1 MTVRPPAVAGQF
13 YPAHPARLKRMI
25 SDYLAAVN
33 PESVPAAAYVVP
45 HAGYIYSGSTA
56 AHAYA
61 ALALA
66 LEPPSRILLLGP
78 THRVYV
84 EGLALSGAEGFETP
98 LGVVGTD
105 RDLEAALRES
115 PAVSVRPDVHAEEH
129 SLEVQLPFLQVVAPG
144 VPVVPV
150 AVGAADA
157 TAVADVVE
165 IALGL
170 PGTLLLVSTDL
181 SHYHPY
187 AEAAALDADTIERII
202 ALDRTIPPD
211 RACGA
216 YPLNGALVAAQRH
229 GWTPEL
235 LSACSSGDTAGTRDG
250 VVGYA
255 AFRLRV
261 GHA

>member
-1 MTVRPPAVAGQF
+1 MTVRSPAVAGQF
-13 YPAHPARLKRMI
+13 YPAEPRSLRATIAELLDSVR
-25 SDYLAAVN
+25 
-33 PESVPAAAYVVP
+33 PEPVPAAGFVVP
-45 HAGYIYSGSTA
+45 HAGYVYSGSTA

-61 ALALA
+61 ALALD
-66 LEPPSRILLLGP
+66 PPARILLIGP

-84 EGLALSGAEGFETP
+84 AGLALSGADGFQTP
-98 LGVVGTD
+98 LGVVRTD
-105 RDLEAALRES
+105 PELVAALSASR
-115 PAVSVRPDVHAEEH
+115 SVTTRPDVHADEH

-150 AVGAADA
+150 AVGAADP
-157 TAVADVVE
+157 TDVADAIE
-165 IALGL
+165 TCLGL
-170 PGTLLLVSTDL
+170 DGTMLVVSTDL

-187 AEAAALDADTIERII
+187 DDAAVLDADTIERIM
-202 ALDRTIPPD
+202 ALDRAIPPE

-229 GWTPEL
+229 SWSPEL
-235 LSACSSGDTAGTRDG
+235 LFACSSGDTAGTRDA

-255 AFRLRV
+255 AFRLRR

>member
-13 YPAHPARLKRMI
+13 YPAQPARLKRMI
-25 SDYLAAVN
+25 SELLDAVS
-33 PESVPAAAYVVP
+33 PESVPAAGYVVP

-56 AHAYA
+56 AHSYA
-61 ALALA
+61 ALALD
-66 LEPPSRILLLGP
+66 PPTRILLIGP
-78 THRVYV
+78 THRVYLD
-84 EGLALSGAEGFETP
+84 GLALSGADGFETP

-105 RDLEAALRES
+105 PDLVAALQQS
-115 PAVSVRPDVHAEEH
+115 PCVTVRPDVHAEEH

-150 AVGAADA
+150 AVGAANP
-157 TAVADVVE
+157 TVVADAIE
-165 IALGL
+165 IALRL

-187 AEAAALDADTIERII
+187 DDAAALDADTIERIM
-202 ALDRTIPPD
+202 ALDRAIPPE

-229 GWTPEL
+229 SWAPEL

-255 AFRLRV
+255 AFRLRTE
-261 GHA
+261 HA

>member
-13 YPAHPARLKRMI
+13 YPAQPARLKRMI
-25 SDYLAAVN
+25 SELLDAVS
-33 PESVPAAAYVVP
+33 PESVPAAGYVVP

-56 AHAYA
+56 AHSYA
-61 ALALA
+61 ALALD
-66 LEPPSRILLLGP
+66 PPTRILLIGP
-78 THRVYV
+78 THRVYLD
-84 EGLALSGAEGFETP
+84 GLALSGADGFETP

-105 RDLEAALRES
+105 PDLVAALQQS
-115 PAVSVRPDVHAEEH
+115 PCVTVRPDVHAEEH

-150 AVGAADA
+150 AVGAADP
-157 TAVADVVE
+157 TVVADAIE

-187 AEAAALDADTIERII
+187 DDAAALDADTIERIM
-202 ALDRTIPPD
+202 ALDRAIPPE

-229 GWTPEL
+229 SWAPEL

-255 AFRLRV
+255 AFRLRTE
-261 GHA
+261 HA

>member
-1 MTVRPPAVAGQF
+1 MVSELLDAVSA
-13 YPAHPARLKRMI
+13 
-25 SDYLAAVN
+25 
-33 PESVPAAAYVVP
+33 ESVPAAGFVVP
-45 HAGYIYSGSTA
+45 HAGYVYSGSTA

-61 ALALA
+61 ALALN
-66 LEPPSRILLLGP
+66 PPARILLIGP

-84 EGLALSGAEGFETP
+84 EGLALSGADGFATP
-98 LGVVGTD
+98 LGVVESD
-105 RDLEAALRES
+105 PELVAALNEAAS
-115 PAVSVRPDVHAEEH
+115 VSVRPDVHADEH
-129 SLEVQLPFLQVVAPG
+129 SLEVQLPFLQVAAPG

-150 AVGAADA
+150 AVGAADP
-157 TAVADVVE
+157 TTVADV
-165 IALGL
+165 IQLGLAL

-187 AEAAALDADTIERII
+187 DDAAVLDADTIERVT
-202 ALDRTIPPD
+202 ALDRAIPPD

-216 YPLNGALVAAQRH
+216 YPLNGALVAAQRQS
-229 GWTPEL
+229 WTPEL

-255 AFRLRV
+255 AFRLRT

>member
-13 YPAHPARLKRMI
+13 YPAHPARLRRMI
-25 SDYLAAVN
+25 SDYLAEVN

-61 ALALA
+61 ALAL
-66 LEPPSRILLLGP
+66 EPPSRILLLGP

-84 EGLALSGAEGFETP
+84 EGLALSGADGFETP
-98 LGVVGTD
+98 LGVVRTD

-157 TAVADVVE
+157 TTVADVVE

-202 ALDRTIPPD
+202 ALDRMIPPD

-229 GWTPEL
+229 SWTPEL

-255 AFRLRV
+255 AFRLRI

>member
-1 MTVRPPAVAGQF
+1 
-13 YPAHPARLKRMI
+13 MI
-25 SDYLAAVN
+25 SDYLAGVN

-61 ALALA
+61 ALAL
-66 LEPPSRILLLGP
+66 EPPARILLLGP

-84 EGLALSGAEGFETP
+84 EGLALSGADGFETP

-115 PAVSVRPDVHAEEH
+115 PVVSVRPDVHA
-129 SLEVQLPFLQVVAPG
+129 LEVQLPFLQVVAPG

-187 AEAAALDADTIERII
+187 DEAAALDADTIERVI
-202 ALDRTIPPD
+202 ALDRTIPTD

-229 GWTPEL
+229 SWSPEL

-255 AFRLRV
+255 AFRLRI
-261 GHA
+261 GYA

>member
-1 MTVRPPAVAGQF
+1 
-13 YPAHPARLKRMI
+13 MI
-25 SDYLAAVN
+25 ADYLAAVN
-33 PESVPAAAYVVP
+33 PESVPVAGYVVP

-61 ALALA
+61 DLA

-84 EGLALSGAEGFETP
+84 EGLALSGADGFETP

-105 RDLEAALRES
+105 RDLVTALQGS

-150 AVGAADA
+150 AVGDAEA
-157 TAVADVVE
+157 TAVADVIE

-187 AEAAALDADTIERII
+187 DDAAALDADTIERVI

-229 GWTPEL
+229 GWAPEL

-255 AFRLRV
+255 AFRLRTGNV
-261 GHA
+261 

>member
-1 MTVRPPAVAGQF
+1 MTVRSPAVAGQF
-13 YPAHPARLKRMI
+13 YPAQPARLERMI
-25 SDYLAAVN
+25 VELLGAVS
-33 PESVPAAAYVVP
+33 PESVPAAGYVVP

-61 ALALA
+61 ALALD
-66 LEPPSRILLLGP
+66 PPARILLLGP
-78 THRVYV
+78 THRVYL
-84 EGLALSGAEGFETP
+84 EGLALSGADGFETP

-105 RDLEAALRES
+105 PELVAALQES
-115 PAVSVRPDVHAEEH
+115 PSVCVRPDVHAEEH

-157 TAVADVVE
+157 TAVADVIE
-165 IALGL
+165 IALGV
-170 PGTLLLVSTDL
+170 PGTLLVVSTDL

-187 AEAAALDADTIERII
+187 DDAAVLAADTIERII

-229 GWTPEL
+229 SWTPEL

-250 VVGYA
+250 GVGYA
-255 AFRLRV
+255 AFRLRTEH
-261 GHA
+261 G

>member
-13 YPAHPARLKRMI
+13 YPVQPERLQRMI
-25 SDYLAAVN
+25 SELLDATSAE
-33 PESVPAAAYVVP
+33 PVPAAGFVVP
-45 HAGYIYSGSTA
+45 HAGYVYSGSTA
-56 AHAYA
+56 AHSYA
-61 ALALA
+61 ALALN
-66 LEPPSRILLLGP
+66 PPARILLIGP

-84 EGLALSGAEGFETP
+84 EGLALSGADGFATP
-98 LGVVGTD
+98 LGVVESD
-105 RDLEAALRES
+105 PELVAALSES
-115 PAVSVRPDVHAEEH
+115 ASVSVRPDVHADEH
-129 SLEVQLPFLQVVAPG
+129 SLEVQLPFLQVVVPG

-150 AVGAADA
+150 AVGAADP
-157 TAVADVVE
+157 TSVADVIE

-187 AEAAALDADTIERII
+187 DEAAVLDADTIERIT
-202 ALDRTIPPD
+202 ALDRAIPPD

-229 GWTPEL
+229 SWTPEL

-255 AFRLRV
+255 AFRLRT

>member
-1 MTVRPPAVAGQF
+1 MF
-13 YPAHPARLKRMI
+13 YPIQPARLERMV
-25 SDYLAAVN
+25 SELVDAVS
-33 PESVPAAAYVVP
+33 PESVPAAGFVVP
-45 HAGYIYSGSTA
+45 HAGYVYSGSTA

-61 ALALA
+61 ALRLN
-66 LEPPSRILLLGP
+66 PPARILLLGP

-84 EGLALSGAEGFETP
+84 DGLALSGADGFETP
-98 LGVVGTD
+98 LGVVETD
-105 RDLEAALRES
+105 PELVAALRQS
-115 PAVSVRPDVHAEEH
+115 PSVTVRPDVHVDEH
-129 SLEVQLPFLQVVAPG
+129 SLEVQLPFLQVVVPG

-157 TAVADVVE
+157 TSVADVIE

-187 AEAAALDADTIERII
+187 ADAAALDADTIERVI
-202 ALDRTIPPD
+202 ALDRTIPSD

-229 GWTPEL
+229 SWTPEL

-255 AFRLRV
+255 AFRLRI

>member
-1 MTVRPPAVAGQF
+1 
-13 YPAHPARLKRMI
+13 MI
-25 SDYLAAVN
+25 TDYLAAVN

-45 HAGYIYSGSTA
+45 HAGYIYSGATA

-61 ALALA
+61 AIA

-84 EGLALSGAEGFETP
+84 EGLAVSGVDGFETP
-98 LGVVGTD
+98 LGVVWTD

-157 TAVADVVE
+157 DAVADVVE
-165 IALGL
+165 IALGMS
-170 PGTLLLVSTDL
+170 GTLLLVSTDL

-187 AEAAALDADTIERII
+187 DEAAALDADTIERII

-235 LSACSSGDTAGTRDG
+235 LSACSSGDTAGTRDA
-250 VVGYA
+250 VVGYS
-255 AFRLRV
+255 AFRLRI
-261 GHA
+261 GHD

>member
-1 MTVRPPAVAGQF
+1 MIVELLGAV
-13 YPAHPARLKRMI
+13 
-25 SDYLAAVN
+25 S
-33 PESVPAAAYVVP
+33 PESVPAAGYVVP

-61 ALALA
+61 ALALD
-66 LEPPSRILLLGP
+66 PPSRILLLGP
-78 THRVYV
+78 THRVYL
-84 EGLALSGAEGFETP
+84 EGLALSGADGFETP

-105 RDLEAALRES
+105 AELVAALQES
-115 PAVSVRPDVHAEEH
+115 ASVRVRPDVHAEEH

-157 TAVADVVE
+157 TAVADVIE
-165 IALGL
+165 IALGM

-187 AEAAALDADTIERII
+187 ADAAVLDADTIERVI
-202 ALDRTIPPD
+202 ALDRAIPPD

-229 GWTPEL
+229 SWTPEL

-255 AFRLRV
+255 AFRLRT
-261 GHA
+261 GHG

>member
-13 YPAHPARLKRMI
+13 YPVHPARLTHMI
-25 SDYLAAVN
+25 TELLAAVS
-33 PESVPAAAYVVP
+33 PESVPAAGYVVP

-56 AHAYA
+56 AHSYA
-61 ALALA
+61 ALALD
-66 LEPPSRILLLGP
+66 PPARILLIGP

-84 EGLALSGAEGFETP
+84 QGLALSGADGFETP

-105 RDLEAALRES
+105 RDLVAALSES
-115 PAVSVRPDVHAEEH
+115 ACVTVRPDVHADEH
-129 SLEVQLPFLQVVAPG
+129 SLEVQLPFLQVVVPG

-150 AVGAADA
+150 AVGAADP
-157 TAVADVVE
+157 TDVADVIE
-165 IALGL
+165 RGLAL

-187 AEAAALDADTIERII
+187 DEAAALDADTIERIM

-229 GWTPEL
+229 SWTPEL

-255 AFRLRV
+255 AFRLRTS
-261 GHA
+261 HA

>member
-1 MTVRPPAVAGQF
+1 MTVRSPAVAGQF
-13 YPAHPARLKRMI
+13 YPAQPARLERMI
-25 SDYLAAVN
+25 VELLGAVS
-33 PESVPAAAYVVP
+33 PESVPAAGYVVP

-61 ALALA
+61 ALALD
-66 LEPPSRILLLGP
+66 PPARILLLGP
-78 THRVYV
+78 THRVYL
-84 EGLALSGAEGFETP
+84 EGLALSGADGFETP

-105 RDLEAALRES
+105 PELVAALQES
-115 PAVSVRPDVHAEEH
+115 PSVCVRPDVHAEEH

-157 TAVADVVE
+157 TDVIE
-165 IALGL
+165 IALGV
-170 PGTLLLVSTDL
+170 PGTLLVVSTDL

-187 AEAAALDADTIERII
+187 ADAAVLDADTIERII

-229 GWTPEL
+229 SWTPEL

-255 AFRLRV
+255 AFRLRTEH
-261 GHA
+261 G

>member
-1 MTVRPPAVAGQF
+1 MTVRSPAVAGMF
-13 YPAHPARLKRMI
+13 YPIQPARLERMI
-25 SDYLAAVN
+25 SELLDTVS
-33 PESVPAAAYVVP
+33 PESVPTAGYIVP
-45 HAGYIYSGSTA
+45 HAGLIYSGSTA

-61 ALALA
+61 AMALD
-66 LEPPSRILLLGP
+66 PPARILLLGP

-98 LGVVGTD
+98 LGVVETD
-105 RDLEAALRES
+105 RELVAALEGSRS
-115 PAVSVRPDVHAEEH
+115 VSVRPDVHAEEH
-129 SLEVQLPFLQVVAPG
+129 SLEVQLPFLQVVVPG

-157 TAVADVVE
+157 TAIADVIE

-181 SHYHPY
+181 SHYHAY
-187 AEAAALDADTIERII
+187 AEAATLDADTIERII

-229 GWTPEL
+229 SWTPEL

-255 AFRLRV
+255 AFRLRI

>member
-1 MTVRPPAVAGQF
+1 MTVRSPAVAGQF
-13 YPAHPARLKRMI
+13 YPVQPARLTRMI
-25 SDYLAAVN
+25 SMLLDAVS
-33 PESVPAAAYVVP
+33 PESVPGAGYVVP

-61 ALALA
+61 ALALD
-66 LEPPSRILLLGP
+66 PPARILLLGP
-78 THRVYV
+78 THRVYMD
-84 EGLALSGAEGFETP
+84 GLALSGADGFETP

-105 RDLEAALRES
+105 PELEAALMGSRS
-115 PAVSVRPDVHAEEH
+115 VTVRPDVHAQEH

-150 AVGAADA
+150 AVGTADP
-157 TAVADVVE
+157 TVVADVIE

-170 PGTLLLVSTDL
+170 PGTMLLVSTDL
-181 SHYHPY
+181 SHYHAY
-187 AEAAALDADTIERII
+187 DEAAVLDADTIERII
-202 ALDRTIPPD
+202 ALDRAIPPD

-216 YPLNGALVAAQRH
+216 HPLDGALVAAQRH
-229 GWTPEL
+229 NWTPEL

-255 AFRLRV
+255 AFRLRI
-261 GHA
+261 GHV